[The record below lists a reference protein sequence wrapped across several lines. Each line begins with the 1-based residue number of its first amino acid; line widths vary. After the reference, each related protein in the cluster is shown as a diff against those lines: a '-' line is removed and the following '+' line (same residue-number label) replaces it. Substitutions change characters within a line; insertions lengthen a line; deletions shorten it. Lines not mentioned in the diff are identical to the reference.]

1 MKTTPTKVTTSNAKE
16 VWNNFYGKYQPEKK
30 KKPAFTVGDKVRLN
44 KKFGPFKKGY
54 LCKNNQSLHVL
65 AIPPTDLSTARY
77 RYIKVAAKTSNITHI
92 YAYVDRQSD
101 LIDLT
106 RCFVKLNVGFKT
118 TGNANLTSCA
128 DAVATM
134 LTLANNIAQTL
145 L

>member
-1 MKTTPTKVTTSNAKE
+1 M
-16 VWNNFYGKYQPEKK
+16 
-30 KKPAFTVGDKVRLN
+30 DRLR
-44 KKFGPFKKGY
+44 KGIY
-54 LCKNNQSLHVL
+54 AENNQSLHVL
-65 AIPPTDLSTARY
+65 AIPPTDLSMARY
-77 RYIKVAAKTSNITHI
+77 RYNKVAAKTSSITHI
-92 YAYVDRQSD
+92 YAYVDQQSD

-134 LTLANNIAQTL
+134 LTLANNIAETL